1 MLCLI
6 LKKPDILI
14 VMNGVNDYHHAFLSK
29 ENNFEGLLRTGLN
42 SDKVLNYYWEY
53 HNDQKLIN
61 TQIILKI
68 FKEVFSNTVV
78 LLEKARKYFILKE
91 ANRR

>member
-1 MLCLI
+1 MSNF
-6 LKKPDILI
+6 KKPDILI

-29 ENNFEGLLRTGLN
+29 ENNFEGLLRTGLG

-68 FKEVFSNTVV
+68 FKEVF
-78 LLEKARKYFILKE
+78 KYSRFIGKSKKVFHLK
-91 ANRR
+91 RS